1 MARALAIDYGLKRT
15 GIAVTDP
22 AGIIAGPLTTV
33 RTHDLI
39 DFLKEYFQK
48 EDVKAVIIG
57 YPKKLNNEPSDM
69 VKYIDPFIIRF
80 KKVFAG
86 MDIYKED
93 ERFTSSM
100 AQQAMIDGGL
110 KKKDRRNKAI
120 VDKISASLILQSWL
134 EQNKI

>member
-1 MARALAIDYGLKRT
+1 
-15 GIAVTDP
+15 
-22 AGIIAGPLTTV
+22 
-33 RTHDLI
+33 
-39 DFLKEYFQK
+39 
-48 EDVKAVIIG
+48 
-57 YPKKLNNEPSDM
+57 
-69 VKYIDPFIIRF
+69 PFIIRF